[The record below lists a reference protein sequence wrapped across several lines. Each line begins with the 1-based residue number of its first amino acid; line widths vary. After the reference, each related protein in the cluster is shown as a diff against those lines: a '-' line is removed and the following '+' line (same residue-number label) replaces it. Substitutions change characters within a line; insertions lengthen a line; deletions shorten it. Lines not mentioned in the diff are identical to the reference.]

1 MSLKRRLPG
10 LGLLAALALSPL
22 LAPAP
27 VWARMSSLS
36 QLFVFGDSLSDTG
49 NSKAVSN
56 DYTLGT
62 VTFPPFP
69 YFDGRF
75 SNGMVAVE
83 YLWQA
88 FNPTNPGFAPSKAGG
103 TNYAIGGATT
113 GNENFVSVWPVVDEN
128 LRLAYSNLG
137 NAWQLNAFSA
147 SSPSFD
153 PASSLFLVWLFPN
166 DVFYANNTMPPGGVG
181 SFSGIEGAPL
191 TGPPDTFGGQ
201 IVTTAVT
208 NVIGSI
214 QQLAAAGARHFLV
227 VNAPDLGQIPEFI
240 DDSEQLRQAL
250 SGLSQGFN
258 MQLNLQLNALG
269 ANRPDL
275 SLTSFDFEEL
285 FREVR
290 ADPAAFGFSNVSDGC
305 VLVLACVTDPTAQS
319 RYLFWDGSH
328 PTTAGHA
335 LIGRRMYEAVHV
347 PVPGPLPALGVA
359 LALGW
364 SRRLRRRLRDADHSS
379 V

>member
-1 MSLKRRLPG
+1 
-10 LGLLAALALSPL
+10 
-22 LAPAP
+22 
-27 VWARMSSLS
+27 
-36 QLFVFGDSLSDTG
+36 
-49 NSKAVSN
+49 
-56 DYTLGT
+56 
-62 VTFPPFP
+62 
-69 YFDGRF
+69 
-75 SNGMVAVE
+75 
-83 YLWQA
+83 
-88 FNPTNPGFAPSKAGG
+88 
-103 TNYAIGGATT
+103 
-113 GNENFVSVWPVVDEN
+113 
-128 LRLAYSNLG
+128 
-137 NAWQLNAFSA
+137 
-147 SSPSFD
+147 
-153 PASSLFLVWLFPN
+153 
-166 DVFYANNTMPPGGVG
+166 
-181 SFSGIEGAPL
+181 
-191 TGPPDTFGGQ
+191 
-201 IVTTAVT
+201 
-208 NVIGSI
+208 VIGSI

-227 VNAPDLGQIPEFI
+227 ANAPDLGQIPEFI
-240 DDSEQLRQAL
+240 DDSEPLRQAL
-250 SGLSQGFN
+250 SDLSQGFN

-275 SLTSFDFEEL
+275 SLTSFDFEGL

>member
-1 MSLKRRLPG
+1 
-10 LGLLAALALSPL
+10 
-22 LAPAP
+22 
-27 VWARMSSLS
+27 MSSLS

-56 DYTLGT
+56 DATFGT

-69 YFDGRF
+69 YFEGRF
-75 SNGMVAVE
+75 SNGLVAVE

-153 PASSLFLVWLFPN
+153 PDSSLFLVWLFPN

-181 SFSGIEGAPL
+181 SFSGSEGAPL
-191 TGPPDTFGGQ
+191 TGPPETFGSQ

-227 VNAPDLGQIPEFI
+227 ANAPDLGQIPEFI
-240 DDSEQLRQAL
+240 DDSEPLRQAL
-250 SGLSQGFN
+250 SNLSQGFN
-258 MQLNLQLNALG
+258 LQLNLQLNALG

-364 SRRLRRRLRDADHSS
+364 SRRLRRRLRDADHSL